1 VHERRHSPATERL
14 EHLASAC
21 ARESGG
27 SLKGLR
33 KSRAVAGA
41 PRERQ
46 KADRTFRFVGI
57 VPRMT
62 ASAASAGARSDAR
75 RNRERIVA
83 AARDLFASHGVDVPT
98 REVASRAGVG
108 VGTLYR
114 HFPARDDL
122 VDAVLEEEFEELIA
136 LAESALAE
144 DDAWRGF
151 TRFVEEALQR
161 HACNRGLKDVV
172 ETHVHGR
179 QRATAMR
186 SRIRELAARLVA
198 RAQEDGAL
206 RRDFTPQDIAPIF
219 WACDRV
225 SELAGEVAPDVWRR
239 HLGFVLDG
247 LRSERPTPLA
257 QAPLTQAQLVRVG
270 RRKRAAA

>member
-1 VHERRHSPATERL
+1 VSAPAAT
-14 EHLASAC
+14 
-21 ARESGG
+21 
-27 SLKGLR
+27 
-33 KSRAVAGA
+33 
-41 PRERQ
+41 
-46 KADRTFRFVGI
+46 
-57 VPRMT
+57 
-62 ASAASAGARSDAR
+62 RSDAR

-144 DDAWRGF
+144 PDPWRGF
-151 TRFVEEALQR
+151 TCFVEKALER
-161 HACNRGLKDVV
+161 HARNRGLKEVM
-172 ETHVHGR
+172 ETHVRGR

-186 SRIRELAARLVA
+186 ARIRKLTAHLVA

-206 RRDFTPQDIAPIF
+206 RADFTPQDIALVF
-219 WACDRV
+219 WSCDRV
-225 SELAGEVAPDVWRR
+225 SELAGDVAPDLWRR

-247 LRSERPTPLA
+247 LRSDRATPLA
-257 QAPLTQAQLVRVG
+257 QAPLTHAQLLRVG
-270 RRKRAAA
+270 RRRGTDA